1 MPRSR
6 VAASTGPISNVK
18 FTETAPPSE
27 RTQVSRVRFYV
38 LRAPQVGVDSG
49 NVHHKDPLA
58 ARGIA
63 DALLGAELLADY
75 VLRGRAAVS
84 WSQSA
89 ASAWVRRGAVSG
101 SSRMSNQPSPGQMS
115 RRLHPRL
122 WIGWFGQVPPMADE
136 SGENSA
142 WLWLTIKDSR
152 LAHRCDLRVPLRE
165 LHRRLSPPS
174 QRNPTG
180 FGCGYRHARRS
191 SARSSSR
198 R

>member
-49 NVHHKDPLA
+49 TYITRTRWP
-58 ARGIA
+58 R
-63 DALLGAELLADY
+63 AESLTRCSVPNCWPTTSYGD
-75 VLRGRAAVS
+75 G
-84 WSQSA
+84 
-89 ASAWVRRGAVSG
+89 
-101 SSRMSNQPSPGQMS
+101 
-115 RRLHPRL
+115 RL
-122 WIGWFGQVPPMADE
+122 WIGWFGQVPPTADE